1 MPRRTHRRELIS
13 GATIQVLARYG
24 MHGLN
29 HRAVDAEA
37 EIPVGTTSRYFRT
50 RAALLMA
57 AAEAVRDQHRA
68 YMESLTSDADL
79 TNIDVTSA
87 LTAMITDAEHT
98 NRDLYLAR
106 AELALE
112 SCRNSELRS
121 ILSEVRIMSITT
133 THDFAR
139 KVNIELTE
147 SQIDLLGSLLVGVLH
162 DRITL
167 GRPQLPART
176 IAESLTRVI
185 GPQSEKQGSSS
196 ASSA

>member
-1 MPRRTHRRELIS
+1 MPRQTRRRELIS

-24 MHGLN
+24 MHGLT

-68 YMESLTSDADL
+68 YMESLALDADL
-79 TNIDVTSA
+79 TDIDVTSA
-87 LTAMITDAEHT
+87 LAAMITEAEHA
-98 NRDLYLAR
+98 NRDLYIAR

-112 SCRNSELRS
+112 SCRNSDLRS
-121 ILSEVRIMSITT
+121 ILSEVRTMSITT
-133 THDFAR
+133 AHNLAR
-139 KVNIELTE
+139 KVNIDLTE
-147 SQIDLLGSLLVGVLH
+147 SQIDILGSLLVGVLH

-167 GRPQLPART
+167 GRPHLPART
-176 IAESLTRVI
+176 IAESLTRVVN
-185 GPQSEKQGSSS
+185 PPFEKRGLSS